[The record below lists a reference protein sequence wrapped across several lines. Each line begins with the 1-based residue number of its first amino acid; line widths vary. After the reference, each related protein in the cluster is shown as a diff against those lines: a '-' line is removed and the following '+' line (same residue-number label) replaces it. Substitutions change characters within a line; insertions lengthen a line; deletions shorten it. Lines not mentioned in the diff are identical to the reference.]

1 MLVAPIRP
9 QSSHRPMTAPAL
21 RPYHRGMDSRPVP
34 VRLGPIRLVDAL
46 IALSLLALGAIYV
59 APDDVMALEGYVP
72 RDFAGYALL
81 ALQTL
86 PLAWRHRAPRAVVAI
101 VLIGWMVDRD
111 LGYEASAA
119 TLGLVVAIHGVAAYA
134 SRRRAI
140 LWGAG
145 VAAAAILWTAVGSI
159 YQSEVS
165 LRTIMTMALWVTIP
179 FAIGRGDA
187 FARERITDLKVK
199 SQTAE
204 IAHHDAAEAAVRTER
219 ARIAR
224 ELHDVV
230 AHEITVM
237 TLQAEGAR
245 RAVGD
250 KDPRITQALQTIGD
264 SGRKGLAEMHRM
276 IGVLRD
282 TSEGDAPATEPRVGT
297 AYAPARVDFLSP
309 MPSLA
314 ALPSLVKQVDDAGT
328 SVDLRV
334 RGSAHVPA
342 GVELS
347 AYRIVQEA
355 LTNALKHAGPGAHV
369 NVNIERAR
377 TAVTITVED
386 DGRGVVSDAT
396 KEGSGHGLA
405 GMRERVAALGGTIE
419 LGARAGGGYRVR
431 AVLPSHDDV
440 VNTPSRERKDSIAE
454 IASLVES
461 SGEDRS

>member
-1 MLVAPIRP
+1 L
-9 QSSHRPMTAPAL
+9 
-21 RPYHRGMDSRPVP
+21 
-34 VRLGPIRLVDAL
+34 RLGPVRLVDAL
-46 IALSLLALGAIYV
+46 IALGLLALGVIWV
-59 APDDVMALEGYVP
+59 APSTVMGLQGYVP
-72 RDFAGYALL
+72 RGIPGYALL

-86 PLAWRHRAPRAVVAI
+86 PLAWRHTAPRTVVLI
-101 VLIGWMVDRD
+101 VLASWVVDRSV
-111 LGYEASAA
+111 GYEAEAA

-134 SRRRAI
+134 SRRQAI
-140 LWGAG
+140 LWGIGTAA
-145 VAAAAILWTAVGSI
+145 VAVGWTAVGTF
-159 YQSEVS
+159 YQSEIS
-165 LRTIMTMALWVTIP
+165 LRTVITMFLWVTIP

-187 FARERITDLKVK
+187 FARERITELEVR

-204 IAHHDAAEAAVRTER
+204 IAQQDAAEAAVRTER

-250 KDPRITQALQTIGD
+250 KDPRVTQALQTIGD

-282 TSEGDAPATEPRVGT
+282 TSENDRPVNEPRVGT

-314 ALPSLVKQVDDAGT
+314 ALPALVKQVGDAGLP
-328 SVDLRV
+328 VDLRV
-334 RGSAHVPA
+334 RGNSHVPA

-355 LTNALKHAGPGAHV
+355 LTNALKHAGPGAHASV
-369 NVNIERAR
+369 DINRAR

-396 KEGSGHGLA
+396 KGGSGHGLA
-405 GMRERVAALGGTIE
+405 GMKERVATLGGSIV
-419 LGARAGGGYRVR
+419 LGPRPGGGYRVR
-431 AVLPSHDDV
+431 AVLPSQDDV
-440 VNTPSRERKDSIAE
+440 VNAPSRGHTESIAA
-454 IASLVES
+454 IISMVEATER
-461 SGEDRS
+461 GHA

>member
-1 MLVAPIRP
+1 MPTPAPG
-9 QSSHRPMTAPAL
+9 T
-21 RPYHRGMDSRPVP
+21 YHRVMDQRPAP
-34 VRLGPIRLVDAL
+34 LRLGPVRLVDAL
-46 IALSLLALGAIYV
+46 IALGLLALGVIWV
-59 APDDVMALEGYVP
+59 APGDAMGLQGYIPRGVPGYV
-72 RDFAGYALL
+72 LL
-81 ALQTL
+81 AFQTL
-86 PLAWRHRAPRAVVAI
+86 PLAWRHTAPRTVVLI
-101 VLIGWMVDRD
+101 VLASWVIDRD
-111 LGYEASAA
+111 LGYEAEAA

-134 SRRRAI
+134 SRRQAI
-140 LWGAG
+140 LWGIGTAAVAIVWTG
-145 VAAAAILWTAVGSI
+145 VGTI
-159 YQSEVS
+159 YQSEVG
-165 LRTIMTMALWVTIP
+165 LRTVITMALWVTIP

-187 FARERITDLKVK
+187 FARERITELEVR

-204 IAHHDAAEAAVRTER
+204 IAQQEAAEAAVRTER

-250 KDPRITQALQTIGD
+250 KDPRVSQALQTIGD

-282 TSEGDAPATEPRVGT
+282 TSEGDRPGSEPSVGT

-314 ALPSLVKQVDDAGT
+314 ALPALVKQVGDAGMP
-328 SVDLRV
+328 VELRV
-334 RGSAHVPA
+334 RGNSHVPA

-355 LTNALKHAGPGAHV
+355 LTNALKHAGPGAHASV
-369 NVNIERAR
+369 DIDRAR

-386 DGRGVVSDAT
+386 DGRGVISDAT
-396 KEGSGHGLA
+396 EGGSGHGLA
-405 GMRERVAALGGTIE
+405 GMRERVATLGGSIE
-419 LGARAGGGYRVR
+419 LGPRPGGGYRVR
-431 AVLPSHDDV
+431 AILPSQDDV
-440 VNTPSRERKDSIAE
+440 VNTPSRERKDSIAA
-454 IASLVES
+454 IISLVDTSE
-461 SGEDRS
+461 RKHA

>member
-1 MLVAPIRP
+1 MPIVPSADAQARP
-9 QSSHRPMTAPAL
+9 DA
-21 RPYHRGMDSRPVP
+21 YHRVMEPRPAP
-34 VRLGPIRLVDAL
+34 LRLGPIRLVDAL
-46 IALSLLALGAIYV
+46 IALGLLGLGAIWV
-59 APDDVMALEGYVP
+59 APSDIMGLQGYLPRDVAGYV
-72 RDFAGYALL
+72 LL
-81 ALQTL
+81 AFQTL
-86 PLAWRHRAPRAVVAI
+86 PLAWRHTAPRAVVLI
-101 VLIGWMVDRD
+101 VLASWLVDRNI
-111 LGYEASAA
+111 GYEAEAA

-134 SRRRAI
+134 SRRQAWV
-140 LWGAG
+140 WGGITAA
-145 VAAAAILWTAVGSI
+145 VAVAWTAIGATL
-159 YQSEVS
+159 QSEIGPLTV
-165 LRTIMTMALWVTIP
+165 ITMALSVTIP

-187 FARERITDLKVK
+187 FARERMTDLEVK

-204 IAHHDAAEAAVRTER
+204 IAQQEAAEAAVRTER

-250 KDPRITQALQTIGD
+250 KDPRVTQALQTIGD

-282 TSEGDAPATEPRVGT
+282 TSEGDTPDSEPSVGT

-314 ALPSLVKQVDDAGT
+314 ALPALVKQVGDAGLP
-328 SVDLRV
+328 VDLRV
-334 RGSAHVPA
+334 RGNSHVPA

-369 NVNIERAR
+369 SVDIDRAR

-386 DGRGVVSDAT
+386 DGRGVISDVT
-396 KEGSGHGLA
+396 QGGGGHGLA
-405 GMRERVAALGGTIE
+405 GMRERVATLGGSIDI
-419 LGARAGGGYRVR
+419 GPRPGGGYRVR
-431 AVLPSHDDV
+431 AILPSQDDV
-440 VNTPSRERKDSIAE
+440 VNTPSRERKDSIAA
-454 IASLVES
+454 IISLVEAS
-461 SGEDRS
+461 EGKNT